1 MKTLQLSANIPE
13 DIRRAAE
20 ILRKGGLVAFPTET
34 VYGLGGNAMDAEAVR
49 KIFAAKD
56 RPTWDPMIVHIAS
69 RDALP
74 LIAARVPE
82 KCQRLADAFFPG
94 PLTLLLPRS
103 TNIPPEVTAG
113 RDTVGVRM
121 PDHEIARRLIA
132 ESGVPIAAPS
142 ANRFGHVSP
151 TTAEHVLADLDG
163 RIDAVLDGGPCTVGV
178 ESTVLDALSEPPR
191 ILRQGGVTKERIE
204 EVIGPVEVYHAPTYE
219 APPESLPAPG
229 VGLRHYAPKTRL
241 VLIEGGEQAM
251 QMEAARHVRPGNLLP
266 AGWNV
271 RGAFF
276 EWGKWG
282 DWDMLAQRLYAGLR
296 WLDGQNADAILA
308 PLPPA
313 EGLGN
318 TLRDRLFKAA
328 R

>member
-1 MKTLQLSANIPE
+1 MRTLRLSAA
-13 DIRRAAE
+13 DADDVKQAAD
-20 ILRKGGLVAFPTET
+20 ILRHGGLVAFPTET
-34 VYGLGGNAMDAEAVR
+34 VYGLGANAMDAEAVR
-49 KIFAAKD
+49 RIFAAKD

-74 LIAARVPE
+74 LVAARVPE
-82 KCQRLADAFFPG
+82 KCLRLADAFFPG

-121 PDHEIARRLIA
+121 PGHEIARRLIA

-163 RIDAVLDGGPCTVGV
+163 RIDAVLDGGSCTVGV

-191 ILRQGGVTKERIE
+191 ILRQGCITKERIE
-204 EVIGPVEVYHAPTYE
+204 EVIGPVEVYQPPVSA

-229 VGLRHYAPKTRL
+229 VGLRHYAPLTRL
-241 VLIEGGEQAM
+241 VLIEGGEEAM
-251 QMEAARHVRPGNLLP
+251 QLEAARHVRPGSLLP
-266 AGWNV
+266 NGWNV
-271 RGAFF
+271 RGTFF

-328 R
+328 K